1 MSDEKELPGSLADDA
16 RLDSWIS
23 IDADET
29 VTFKTGKAEI
39 GQGIRTAIA
48 QIGADELDISLAR
61 VRVIDADSEVTA
73 DEGITAG
80 SESVQMSGIAMRWAA
95 AQARHILLQKAA
107 AYLGLAI
114 DDLAVEDGM
123 VSSRSTNRQVSYWEL
138 MAGQAFGVDVT
149 GEIAPRA
156 AAERRISG
164 TSSARLD
171 IPGKIYGGR
180 AYVQDLQLP
189 GLLHGRVLHPPSAK
203 AQLETFDAAA
213 IAAMPGIVKVIEDG
227 GFLAVIAERE
237 EQAVRAWDAMR
248 DTTQWR
254 EDATLPNEDALADWM
269 VSQETDDWLVLNGTP
284 QVESDV
290 PVPDIAEPAGAAQTL
305 EAFYSR
311 PYQMHASIGPSCAV
325 ALYDGGKLTVWQQ
338 CQGAFPQQ
346 GSLAASL
353 GMKPEDIH
361 SIHVEGAGV
370 YGHNGAEDAA
380 MDAALLARALP
391 GRPIRLQWMRE
402 DEHRWEPYG
411 SPMVIALQSSLDA
424 AGKLLDWNCDIWT
437 QSHSGRPRPKAGSS
451 AYVSAWHRAD
461 PLPAPKPADH
471 NGKHGGGHRGATPYY
486 ELPAQRV
493 VKHFVKPHPLRVS
506 SLRALG
512 TFANVF
518 AQESFIDEL
527 AHAAGRDPLE
537 FRLAHMKDAR
547 ARAVIEKAVAMADWQ
562 PSAWGDGYG
571 QGLAFHR
578 YKNGKCFVA
587 VVVEAQVDR
596 EKGVIA
602 IPRAWIAC
610 DGGEIINPDGAANQ
624 LEGGFLQAMSQ
635 TLKET
640 VRFDATRVT
649 SLDWE
654 SYPILN
660 FREAPEIEVAF
671 IDQPDKPPLGVGEGT
686 AGPTPAAI
694 GNAVFNAIGVRL
706 RELPLTPERV
716 RRMIVADERGA

>member
-1 MSDEKELPGSLADDA
+1 MSEEKELPGSLADEP
-16 RLDSWIS
+16 RLDRWIR
-23 IDADET
+23 IDANET
-29 VTFKTGKAEI
+29 VTLKTGKAEL
-39 GQGIRTAIA
+39 GQGIKTAIA
-48 QIGADELDISLAR
+48 QIGADELDVSLAR
-61 VRVIDADSEVTA
+61 VRVIDADSDETA
-73 DEGITAG
+73 DEGLTAG
-80 SESVQMSGIAMRWAA
+80 SESIQQSGIAMRWAA
-95 AQARHILLQKAA
+95 AHARHVLLQKAA
-107 AYLGLAI
+107 AHLGLAI
-114 DDLAVEDGM
+114 DDLSVEDG
-123 VSSRSTNRQVSYWEL
+123 VISSRSTNRQVSYWQL
-138 MAGQAFGVDVT
+138 MAGKTFDAEVS

-156 AAERRISG
+156 ASARRIAG
-164 TSSARLD
+164 TSAQRID
-171 IPGKIYGGR
+171 IPAKLYGGR

-189 GLLHGRVLHPPSAK
+189 GMLHGRVLHPPSIK
-203 AQLETFDAAA
+203 TQLVAFDAAK
-213 IAAMPGIVKVIEDG
+213 IAAMPGVVKVVEDG
-227 GFLAVIAERE
+227 RFLAVIAARE
-237 EQAVRAWDAMR
+237 EEAVRAWEAMR
-248 DTTQWR
+248 ETTQWR
-254 EDATLPNEDALADWM
+254 EEATLPPEDTLADWL
-269 VSQETDDWLVLNGTP
+269 VSQETDDWLVENGTP
-284 QVESDV
+284 LVDD
-290 PVPDIAEPAGAAQTL
+290 PNVPDIATPSGAARTL

-325 ALYDGGKLTVWQQ
+325 ALFDGAKLTVWQQ
-338 CQGAFPQQ
+338 NQGVFPQQ
-346 GSLAASL
+346 ASLAVAL
-353 GMKPEDIH
+353 GMAKEDIH
-361 SIHVEGAGV
+361 CIHVEGAGV
-370 YGHNGAEDAA
+370 YGHNGSEDAA
-380 MDAALLARALP
+380 LDAALLARALP
-391 GRPIRLQWMRE
+391 GKPIRLQWMRE

-411 SPMVIALQSSLDA
+411 SAMVIALQSSLDD
-424 AGKLLDWNCDIWT
+424 AGKMLDWNCDIWT
-437 QSHSGRPRPKAGSS
+437 QSHAGRPRAKAGS
-451 AYVSAWHRAD
+451 AGYVSAWHRAE
-461 PLPAPKPADH
+461 PIPAPKAADH

-486 ELPAQRV
+486 DLPAQRI

-512 TFANVF
+512 TFGNVF

-547 ARAVIEKAVAMADWQ
+547 ARAVIDKAAAMANWN
-562 PSAWGDGYG
+562 PSLWGDGYG

-587 VVVEAQVDR
+587 VVAEAEVDR

-602 IPRAWIAC
+602 VPRAWIAC
-610 DGGEIINPDGAANQ
+610 DGGEIVNPDGAANQ

-635 TLKET
+635 TLKEA

-716 RRMIVADERGA
+716 RKMIVASERET

>member
-1 MSDEKELPGSLADDA
+1 MSDEKNLPGSLADEA
-16 RLDSWIS
+16 RLDRWIS
-23 IDADET
+23 IDAGET
-29 VTFKTGKAEI
+29 VTLKTGRTEI
-39 GQGIRTAIA
+39 GQGVRTAIA
-48 QIGADELDISLAR
+48 QIGADELDVSLAR
-61 VRVIDADSEVTA
+61 VRVIDADSELTA

-95 AQARHILLQKAA
+95 AHARHVLLQKAA
-107 AYLGLAI
+107 AHLGLAI
-114 DDLAVEDGM
+114 EDLTVEDGM
-123 VSSRSTNRQVSYWEL
+123 ISSRSTNRQVSYWEL
-138 MAGQAFGVDVT
+138 MAGQSFGVDVT
-149 GEIAPRA
+149 GEIAPRPA
-156 AAERRISG
+156 SARRISG
-164 TSSARLD
+164 KPVARLD
-171 IPGKIYGGR
+171 IPAKIYGGR
-180 AYVQDLQLP
+180 AYVQDLLLP
-189 GLLHGRVLHPPSAK
+189 GLLHGRVLHPPSYK
-203 AQLETFDAAA
+203 SELEKFDAAA
-213 IAAMPGIVKVIEDG
+213 IAAMPGVVKVVEDG
-227 GFLAVIAERE
+227 RFLAVIAERE
-237 EQAVRAWDAMR
+237 EQAVRAWEAMR
-248 DTTQWR
+248 DTTRWR
-254 EDATLPNEDALADWM
+254 EEATLPNEDALADWL

-284 QVESDV
+284 QVDG
-290 PVPDIAEPAGAAQTL
+290 PAAPDIAAPDGAAQTL
-305 EAFYSR
+305 DAFYSR

-346 GSLAASL
+346 ATLAASL
-353 GMKPEDIH
+353 DMKPEDIH

-380 MDAALLARALP
+380 MDAALLARAYP
-391 GRPIRLQWMRE
+391 GRPVRLQWMRE

-411 SPMVIALQSSLDA
+411 SAMVIALQASLGAD
-424 AGKLLDWNCDIWT
+424 GKMLDWNCDIWT

-486 ELPAQRV
+486 DLPTQRL

-506 SLRALG
+506 SLRGLG
-512 TFANVF
+512 TFGNVF

-527 AHAAGRDPLE
+527 AHASDRDPLE
-537 FRLAHMKDAR
+537 FRLAHLTDAR
-547 ARAVIEKAVAMADWQ
+547 ARAVIEKAADMAGWN
-562 PSAWGDGYG
+562 PASWGKGHG

-587 VVVEAQVDR
+587 VAVEANVDR
-596 EKGVIA
+596 DKGTIA

-635 TLKET
+635 TLKEA

-660 FREAPEIEVAF
+660 FREAPEIEVGF
-671 IDQPDKPPLGVGEGT
+671 VERPDSPPLGIGEGT

-716 RRMIVADERGA
+716 RKMIVAAQRA

>member
-1 MSDEKELPGSLADDA
+1 
-16 RLDSWIS
+16 
-23 IDADET
+23 
-29 VTFKTGKAEI
+29 
-39 GQGIRTAIA
+39 
-48 QIGADELDISLAR
+48 
-61 VRVIDADSEVTA
+61 
-73 DEGITAG
+73 
-80 SESVQMSGIAMRWAA
+80 
-95 AQARHILLQKAA
+95 
-107 AYLGLAI
+107 
-114 DDLAVEDGM
+114 
-123 VSSRSTNRQVSYWEL
+123 
-138 MAGQAFGVDVT
+138 
-149 GEIAPRA
+149 
-156 AAERRISG
+156 
-164 TSSARLD
+164 
-171 IPGKIYGGR
+171 
-180 AYVQDLQLP
+180 
-189 GLLHGRVLHPPSAK
+189 
-203 AQLETFDAAA
+203 
-213 IAAMPGIVKVIEDG
+213 
-227 GFLAVIAERE
+227 VIAERE
-237 EQAVRAWDAMR
+237 EQAVRAWTAM
-248 DTTQWR
+248 QGAAKWR
-254 EDATLPNEDALADWM
+254 EEATLPNEDALADWM
-269 VSQETDDWLVLNGTP
+269 VSQDSDDWLVLNGTP
-284 QVESDV
+284 QVDETE
-290 PVPDIAEPAGAAQTL
+290 VPDIAEPEGAAQTL

-325 ALYDGGKLTVWQQ
+325 ALYEGGKLTVWQQ

-346 GSLAASL
+346 ASLATAL
-353 GMKPEDIH
+353 GMKPEDIR
-361 SIHVEGAGV
+361 SIHAEGAGV

-411 SPMVIALQSSLDA
+411 SAMVIALQTSLDG
-424 AGKLLDWNCDIWT
+424 AGKMLDWNCDIWT
-437 QSHSGRPRPKAGSS
+437 HSHSGRPRAKAGSS
-451 AYVSAWHRAD
+451 AYVSAWHRAE

-486 ELPAQRV
+486 DLPTQRV

-518 AQESFIDEL
+518 AQESFVDEL

-537 FRLAHMKDAR
+537 FRLAHLKDAR
-547 ARAVIEKAVAMADWQ
+547 AHAVIEKAAAMANWN
-562 PSAWGDGYG
+562 PAGWGDGYG

-596 EKGVIA
+596 DKGVIA

-624 LEGGFLQAMSQ
+624 IEGGFLQAMSQ
-635 TLKET
+635 TMKEA
-640 VRFDATRVT
+640 VRFDATGIT

-660 FREAPEIEVAF
+660 FREAPEIEVAL
-671 IDQPDKPPLGVGEGT
+671 IERPDSPPLGVGEGT

-716 RRMIVADERGA
+716 RKMIVAAERGA